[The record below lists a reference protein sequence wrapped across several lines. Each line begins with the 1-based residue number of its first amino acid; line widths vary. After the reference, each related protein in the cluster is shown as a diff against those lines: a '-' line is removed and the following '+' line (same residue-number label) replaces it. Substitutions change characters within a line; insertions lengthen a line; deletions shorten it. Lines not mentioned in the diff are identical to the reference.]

1 MTGAL
6 SGIKIIE
13 FAGIGPGPFCAMML
27 ADHGAHV
34 VRVERAGTKTDL
46 RDPMLRNREI
56 VQLDLKSADGV
67 AEARALCK
75 TADAIV
81 EGFRPGVMEKMGL
94 GPDLLLSENPKL
106 VYARM
111 TGWGQTGPLSNKAG
125 HDINYIAVSGV
136 LHSLGKAG
144 EPPIP
149 PLNYIGDFGG
159 GAMMCA
165 FGILAALMA
174 VKNGGQGQ
182 VVDAAM
188 TDGSALL
195 SAMTWHHMQ
204 LGHFRDEPG
213 SSMLNGGAHFYR
225 TYQCADGKFI
235 AVGAIEPQFYAA
247 LLTGLELTEDQ
258 NLQAQFKRDLWPQNA
273 ETLAGVFRTRPRDV
287 WVEVFEDLDACVSPV
302 LTLQEASQHPQ
313 NVQRNVFPTVGGT
326 IQPAPAP
333 QLSET
338 PATLHKTRE

>member
-1 MTGAL
+1 MVKLARNGHPTAIRTIAHRCL
-6 SGIKIIE
+6 YNDVCPVSRKD
-13 FAGIGPGPFCAMML
+13 AHDML
-27 ADHGAHV
+27 AAH
-34 VRVERAGTKTDL
+34 A
-46 RDPMLRNREI
+46 
-56 VQLDLKSADGV
+56 Q
-67 AEARALCK
+67 
-75 TADAIV
+75 
-81 EGFRPGVMEKMGL
+81 
-94 GPDLLLSENPKL
+94 
-106 VYARM
+106 
-111 TGWGQTGPLSNKAG
+111 
-125 HDINYIAVSGV
+125 
-136 LHSLGKAG
+136 
-144 EPPIP
+144 
-149 PLNYIGDFGG
+149 
-159 GAMMCA
+159 
-165 FGILAALMA
+165 
-174 VKNGGQGQ
+174 
-182 VVDAAM
+182 
-188 TDGSALL
+188 TDGESATELGVIYHWGKYGAADDFAAAQWLGHAHALGGDNALLFLKNLDRSALL